1 MMNESLTFIITHE
14 KMAMCLQH
22 AVEKILGKQE
32 YLFPYTTLK
41 DSLPV
46 LVKKINQNIKK
57 LYPKHIV
64 CFVDLAG
71 GSCWNLA
78 NILHKEHKKMTII
91 SGVNMPMLISYFNHL
106 NELPFDELI
115 KKAVRDGNRGIKLVE
130 ESS

>member
-1 MMNESLTFIITHE
+1 MMNEFLTFILTHE
-14 KMAMCLQH
+14 KMAICLQR

-32 YLFPYTTLK
+32 YLFPYTTIK
-41 DSLPV
+41 DSMPV
-46 LVKKINQNIKK
+46 LVKKINQNIQK

-78 NILHKEHKKMTII
+78 NILHKEHHNMTII

-106 NELPFDELI
+106 NDLPFKELI
-115 KKAVRDGNRGIKLVE
+115 KKVVTDGNTGIKQVE